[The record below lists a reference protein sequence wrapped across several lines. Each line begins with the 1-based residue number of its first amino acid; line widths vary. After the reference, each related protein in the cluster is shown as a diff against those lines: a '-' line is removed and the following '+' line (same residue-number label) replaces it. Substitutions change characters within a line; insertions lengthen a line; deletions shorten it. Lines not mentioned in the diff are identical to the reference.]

1 MRCHECGGSR
11 VEARRESV
19 NAVPLLL
26 SIFVGLLLGLVA
38 WAFLRIRNPRQDT
51 WFEMRDD
58 VLLALLLLAAL
69 AVGSFLTYALLL
81 RWLI

>member
-1 MRCHECGGSR
+1 M
-11 VEARRESV
+11 

>member
-1 MRCHECGGSR
+1 MRCHEGGGSR
-11 VEARRESV
+11 TKARRQSV

-38 WAFLRIRNPRQDT
+38 WALLRLRHPQPET

-58 VLLALLLLAAL
+58 VLLALLVLAAL
-69 AVGSFLTYALLL
+69 AVGSFLTYAFLL
-81 RWLI
+81 RWLM

>member
-1 MRCHECGGSR
+1 MRCHECSGSR
-11 VEARRESV
+11 IEARREFV
-19 NAVPLLL
+19 EAVPLLL

-38 WAFLRIRNPRQDT
+38 WSFLRLRSPREDS

-58 VLLALLLLAAL
+58 ILLALLVLAAL

>member
-1 MRCHECGGSR
+1 MY
-11 VEARRESV
+11 
-19 NAVPLLL
+19 AVPLLL

-38 WAFLRIRNPRQDT
+38 WAFLRLRKPRQDT

-58 VLLALLLLAAL
+58 ILLALLVLAAL

>member
-1 MRCHECGGSR
+1 M
-11 VEARRESV
+11 

-26 SIFVGLLLGLVA
+26 SVFVGLLLGLVA
-38 WAFLRIRNPRQDT
+38 WAFLRLRNPSQDT

-58 VLLALLLLAAL
+58 ILLALLVLAAL

>member
-11 VEARRESV
+11 VEARREFV

-38 WAFLRIRNPRQDT
+38 WAFLRLRNPRQDT

>member
-1 MRCHECGGSR
+1 MRCHEGGGSR
-11 VEARRESV
+11 TKARREFV

-38 WAFLRIRNPRQDT
+38 WAFLRLRNPRQDT

-58 VLLALLLLAAL
+58 ILLALLVLAAL